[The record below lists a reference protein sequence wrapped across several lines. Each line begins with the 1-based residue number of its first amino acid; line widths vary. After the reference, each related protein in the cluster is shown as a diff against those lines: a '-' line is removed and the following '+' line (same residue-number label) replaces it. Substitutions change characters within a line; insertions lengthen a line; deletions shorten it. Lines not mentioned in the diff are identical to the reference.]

1 MKSNSIL
8 FVASILAMLM
18 CGCELYNKRGKQP
31 ESDPA
36 KVDVLAKYLT
46 GDYYGDYFGDGRGNY
61 CICLSSSFI
70 MEDGGYLPNKAY
82 YILDLVA
89 ALSDTED
96 DMVQVPMGI
105 YILDSM
111 GSSSKHILSDSSYL
125 ILTDSHGNIAEKR
138 YFDTAQLRVYELS
151 AGLTATIGG
160 EEHIVTYGGAT
171 KVVNRSEN
179 GVLSTL
185 VDNYT
190 LVLDNHT
197 LYYYA
202 LGDYYGTGLNNYMLL
217 LMPNDNSGDVV
228 QLDVMTSAD
237 EGFCGSYKKGDTQTQ
252 WSILDGVLN
261 DYYMD
266 GSWYYTSDYKSA
278 APFKAG
284 RMTISEE
291 EDGTMSVAMYM
302 LDDLENSIN
311 GTWRGRVEEYAY

>member
-1 MKSNSIL
+1 
-8 FVASILAMLM
+8 MLL
-18 CGCELYNKRGKQP
+18 CGCELYNKGGKQP
-31 ESDPA
+31 ESDTTQ
-36 KVDVLAKYLT
+36 VEILAKCLT
-46 GDYYGDYFGDGRGNY
+46 GDYYGDYFGNGKGNY
-61 CICLSSSFI
+61 CICLSSRGI
-70 MEDGGYLPNKAY
+70 MEDGGYLPNHAY

-89 ALSDTED
+89 TLNDAED
-96 DMVQVPMGI
+96 DMVQVPMGT

-125 ILTDSHGNIAEKR
+125 MLTDNQGNISEKR
-138 YFDTAQLRVYELS
+138 AFDTAQLTVYELS

-160 EEHIVTYGGAT
+160 ETHIVTYGGAT
-171 KVVNRSEN
+171 KVVNRSES

-185 VDNYT
+185 VNNYT

-202 LGDYYGTGLNNYMLL
+202 LCDYYGTGLNNYMLL

-228 QLDVMTSAD
+228 QLDVMTSEED
-237 EGFCGSYKKGDTQTQ
+237 GFCGSYKMGDTQTQ
-252 WSILDGVLN
+252 WSILEGVLN

-266 GSWYYTSDYKSA
+266 GSWYYTSDYKDT

-284 RMTISEE
+284 SMTIREE
-291 EDGTMSVAMYM
+291 EDGTMSVTLYM

>member
-1 MKSNSIL
+1 
-8 FVASILAMLM
+8 
-18 CGCELYNKRGKQP
+18 
-31 ESDPA
+31 
-36 KVDVLAKYLT
+36 
-46 GDYYGDYFGDGRGNY
+46 
-61 CICLSSSFI
+61 
-70 MEDGGYLPNKAY
+70 
-82 YILDLVA
+82 
-89 ALSDTED
+89 
-96 DMVQVPMGI
+96 MVQVPMGV

-266 GSWYYTSDYKSA
+266 GSWYYTSDYLTMS
-278 APFKAG
+278 PFVDGTLTITNNNNGTYSVSFDVTDDAG
-284 RMTISEE
+284 YNVTGSWTGETL
-291 EDGTMSVAMYM
+291 DYGTMSTRSLVLKEATKYEAPKT
-302 LDDLENSIN
+302 LNIEKSRIDVKKAKRASAPAKGLKL
-311 GTWRGRVEEYAY
+311 R